1 MNPTRQDHWERQE
14 RQELNRPGHPGCQSS
29 RKLQVLN
36 LCGVPTEVWFEKGRR
51 LQVAVLLLFRSVES
65 EVFMSAKSR
74 ADTRADIV
82 TLELFTRDV
91 GFRIDVR
98 STVQQC
104 CINATAT
111 LPRIPD
117 SSAS

>member
-1 MNPTRQDHWERQE
+1 
-14 RQELNRPGHPGCQSS
+14 
-29 RKLQVLN
+29 
-36 LCGVPTEVWFEKGRR
+36 
-51 LQVAVLLLFRSVES
+51 
-65 EVFMSAKSR
+65 MSAKSR

-111 LPRIPD
+111 LPRLLQIVAHHSASSVETEDPSVTVQACS
-117 SSAS
+117 SSAAGAYLGCSSAHLGHTKLIKPY